1 MAEIRTSQV
10 FEGVAAGPCH
20 GARVEARDLVAGK
33 VRGNVA
39 QGSEELRIAAYALD
53 GEADFLQVIRVGVE
67 VPAPAAKDDGFFTQ
81 EGQGVGDIAGATAA
95 PFNHVVYH
103 EAYVEHVQ
111 LVHEHMVLEIA
122 MEIHD
127 AVEGK
132 GTRDVYGH
140 GRSSLRMV

>member
-1 MAEIRTSQV
+1 M
-10 FEGVAAGPCH
+10 
-20 GARVEARDLVAGK
+20 
-33 VRGNVA
+33 
-39 QGSEELRIAAYALD
+39 
-53 GEADFLQVIRVGVE
+53 IRVGVE

-81 EGQGVGDIAGATAA
+81 KGQGVGNIAGATAA

-111 LVHEHMVLEIA
+111 LVHEHMVLKIA

-132 GTRDVYGH
+132 GARDVYGH
-140 GRSSLRMV
+140 GRASLRMV